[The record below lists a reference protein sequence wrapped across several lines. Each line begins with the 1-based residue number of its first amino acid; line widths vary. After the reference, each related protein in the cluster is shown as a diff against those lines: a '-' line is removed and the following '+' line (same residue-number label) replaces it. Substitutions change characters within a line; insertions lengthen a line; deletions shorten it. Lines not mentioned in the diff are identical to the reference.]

1 MHDWL
6 IVTTYIPRQLSY
18 HDKDDG
24 RVTVPEAA
32 LGDQPGPLVILGD
45 PGMGKSE
52 LLRGLSKKRG
62 YSYLTAAQ
70 FLRRPLSALPQ
81 GVLLLDALDEV
92 SAGKEGD
99 PLDWVLGRL
108 GEAGWPDF
116 VLSCRAADWRG
127 SGRAQAI
134 ADDYGRAT
142 KILTLE
148 PLSLAESVALLEAE
162 LGVEQAR
169 QFHAALH
176 HHGLVTL
183 LSNPQSLQLLIE
195 VADGGIPDSRA
206 DLFDRAARKML
217 AEHNDKHVQSELNC
231 LDPAVAMD
239 AAGAAMAMLLLGGKE
254 GVFVGLQAQTPAPF
268 LHAASLATLP
278 FAGPVSTVLMSR
290 LFRTVGEV
298 DSFKDCHRTVAEYL
312 GARWLGNVV
321 DASTDPAR
329 LVKRLL
335 ALMYIGGRVPAS
347 LRGLHAWLAHAS
359 AHFAD
364 TVIAADP
371 YGVLR
376 YGDLGAISVP
386 MAEFVWDSLAAYG
399 EENPWF
405 RGGDW
410 QRFSIAGLVQQGLGP
425 QLSALLNDPR
435 SSFHL
440 RSLALDL
447 LQEGA
452 CVPEMHEALLAII
465 ADPDRTYSERHDAV
479 CIIADWKS
487 NGVDWP
493 ELFRKLCHK
502 GDIEAARLADEALT
516 RIGIDRFSD
525 AAIAEIILA
534 GYGGFTDEVGQRRLG
549 RSNDYWSLAESVPL
563 ERCAGLLDAL
573 ARHFAPGQR
582 GAALIQHDRGFGHL
596 VWTLL
601 AQQIASETPDPAR
614 LWRWLDAFSD
624 YPATEPQPR
633 AVVTAWLTGNAMLRQ
648 AIQAIIYLTSEGAA
662 ARQRRGWYLGHISN
676 GLYFQDADVIAM
688 LERLIR
694 EDRRDPLAQD
704 LFETLVGGGN
714 SRGDWTPE
722 MAACAE
728 TYAAGDA
735 SLLTILH
742 PTPRVESAETHKF
755 MAELAVQERAGERRR
770 ERQKRAARKFVLAKR
785 EQLLAGTGPAGP
797 LALCFLGYGKFGGRD
812 LVPAERICTWVGD
825 DLLADALAGFEAVLQ
840 RQFAGTLH
848 DLAARVVDRDDNH
861 DAIWPLVAGLAQ
873 RHLDGRGFTGV
884 GEDHLLAALIAH
896 RLIMNVVDTHLQG
909 FSEALETYALANAAR
924 FERFLRA
931 MVEPQLSA
939 NDDYIRGTHYLF
951 GGSAHPALRAS
962 LLLEW
967 FESIAGSHATDKEAL
982 VDALLEVPQP
992 YQAQANECVDRLIER
1007 APPRALG
1014 EDRTPYWKAL
1024 RILRDFEGARETL
1037 EEAAQSPEF
1046 LWALQKAVGH
1056 HRFDN
1061 GRIRALPPDRL
1072 AWIFSRFEARWPEV
1086 DRPRGITTGSRHPW
1100 DAGDFLRAVLF
1111 RLADDTSASALQIL
1125 HRLVEVGS
1133 ESYAESL
1140 RAARA
1145 KQRSKAAE
1153 ADYASPSVLAIAA
1166 AVREAAPLAPV
1177 DVKAIALDAI
1187 ADLQARI
1194 AGASTDTADLFY
1206 DGDIPKNEER
1216 CRNALLDLLGP
1227 TLPFGIVWAPEE
1239 RMPHG
1244 KRADA
1249 GFRLGAVRIPLEA
1262 KLASNP
1268 DIWSACTAQLDRLY
1282 ASADYMARGH
1292 GIYLVFWFGEFT
1304 SNGARFPAPLEGV
1317 RPQSPSEL
1325 AATLRAQL
1333 ADDAALR
1340 LSIVVLD
1347 LTRRKPQKRKYAGK
1361 SA

>member
-1 MHDWL
+1 M
-6 IVTTYIPRQLSY
+6 I
-18 HDKDDG
+18 
-24 RVTVPEAA
+24 VPEAA
-32 LGDQPGPLVILGD
+32 LGDQPRPLVILGD

-52 LLRGLSKKRG
+52 LLRGLSKARG
-62 YSYLTAAQ
+62 YRYLTAAQ
-70 FLRRPLSALPQ
+70 FLRRPLTPLPE

-99 PLDWVLGRL
+99 PLEWVLGRL
-108 GEAGWPDF
+108 GDAGWPDF
-116 VLSCRAADWRG
+116 VLSCRAADWSG

-134 ADDYGRAT
+134 ADDYGRAAN
-142 KILTLE
+142 ILTLE
-148 PLSLAESVALLEAE
+148 PLSLAESVALLQAE
-162 LGVEQAR
+162 LGVEQA
-169 QFHAALH
+169 QQLHAALH

-217 AEHNDKHVQSELNC
+217 AEHNDKHVQSELNR

-239 AAGAAMAMLLLGGKE
+239 AAGAVMAMLLLGGKE

-268 LHAASLATLP
+268 LHPASLATLP
-278 FAGPVSTVLMSR
+278 FAGPISTVLMSR
-290 LFRTVGEV
+290 LFRTAGEV

-312 GARWLGNVV
+312 GARWLGRVV

-335 ALMYIGGRVPAS
+335 ALICIGGRVPAS

-359 AHFAD
+359 PHFANA
-364 TVIAADP
+364 VIASDP

-386 MAEFVWDSLAAYG
+386 MAEFVWDSLATYG

-410 QRFSIAGLVQQGLGP
+410 QRFSSAGLVQQGLGP
-425 QLSALLNDPR
+425 RLNALLNDPR

-447 LQEGA
+447 LQGGG
-452 CVPEMHEALLAII
+452 CVPEMREALLAII
-465 ADPDRTYSERHDAV
+465 ADPDRTYSERHDAI
-479 CIIADWKS
+479 CILTDWTS
-487 NGVDWP
+487 NSVDWP
-493 ELFRKLCHK
+493 ALFRQLCIK
-502 GDIEAARLADEALT
+502 GDIEAPRLADEAMA
-516 RIGIDRFSD
+516 RMGIDQFSD

-534 GYGGFTDEVGQRRLG
+534 GYGGFSDAAGRRRLS
-549 RSNDYWSLAESVPL
+549 RSDDYWSLVQAVPL

-582 GAALIQHDRGFGHL
+582 GAALVHHGLGFGQL

-601 AQQIASETPDPAR
+601 AKQIPSETPDPAR
-614 LWRWLDAFSD
+614 LWRWLYAFGNYS
-624 YPATEPQPR
+624 ATEPRPR
-633 AVVTAWLTGNAMLRQ
+633 AMVTSWLTGNAMLRQ
-648 AIQAIIYLTSEGAA
+648 AIQAIVYLTSEGAA
-662 ARQRRGWYLGHISN
+662 ARERRGWYLGHISN

-688 LERLIR
+688 LERLVR
-694 EDRRDPLAQD
+694 EDRRDPLAQA
-704 LFETLVGGGN
+704 LFQTLVCGRD
-714 SRGDWTPE
+714 SPGDWTPE

-728 TYAAGDA
+728 IYAAGNS

-742 PTPRVESAETHKF
+742 PPRRMESAEARKF
-755 MAELAVQERAGERRR
+755 MTELAAEQRAGERRR
-770 ERQKRAARKFVLAKR
+770 ERQKGAARKLILAKR
-785 EQLLAGTGPAGP
+785 EQLMAGTGPAGP
-797 LALCFLGYGKFGGRD
+797 LALCFLGYGKFGDRD
-812 LVPAERICTWVGD
+812 CVPADRIGAWVGD
-825 DLLADALAGFEAVLQ
+825 DLLADALTGFEATVQ
-840 RQFAGTLH
+840 RQFDGTLH
-848 DLAARVVDRDDNH
+848 DLAARVLDRDDSH

-873 RHLDGRGFTGV
+873 RHLDGRGFSGISE
-884 GEDHLLAALIAH
+884 GQLLAALIAYK
-896 RLIMNVVDTHLQG
+896 LVMNIVDRHLKG
-909 FSEALETYALANAAR
+909 FREALETYAIANSVR

-931 MVEPQLSA
+931 MIEPQLSA
-939 NDDYIRGTHYLF
+939 SDGYFRGTHYLF
-951 GGSAHPALRAS
+951 SGRAHPALRAS

-967 FESIAGSHATDKEAL
+967 FEPIAGSHATDQEAL

-1007 APPRALG
+1007 APPRAFG

-1024 RILRDFEGARETL
+1024 LILRDFEAAREVL
-1037 EEAAQSPEF
+1037 EEAAHAADF

-1072 AWIFSRFEARWPEV
+1072 AWIFSRFEARWPEI
-1086 DRPRGITTGSRHPW
+1086 DRPRGTTTGSRNPW

-1111 RLADDTSASALQIL
+1111 RLADDTSPAALQIL
-1125 HRLVEVGS
+1125 NRLVEVGS

-1153 ADYASPSVLAIAA
+1153 ADYVSPNVLAIAA

-1177 DVKAIALDAI
+1177 DVKAIALNSI

-1194 AGASTDTADLFY
+1194 AGSSTDTADLFY

-1239 RMPHG
+1239 QMPHG

-1268 DIWSACTAQLDRLY
+1268 NIWSACTDQLDRLY
-1282 ASADYMARGH
+1282 ASADYMACGH
-1292 GIYLVFWFGEFT
+1292 GIYLVFWFGVFT
-1304 SNGARFPAPLEGV
+1304 TNRARFPVPLKGV

-1325 AATLRAQL
+1325 AAMLRAQL
-1333 ADDAALR
+1333 AHDAAMR

-1347 LTRRKPQKRKYAGK
+1347 LTRRKPQTRE
-1361 SA
+1361 SADKNARL

>member
-1 MHDWL
+1 M
-6 IVTTYIPRQLSY
+6 TTYIPRQLSY
-18 HDKDDG
+18 YDKEGG
-24 RVTVPEAA
+24 RVIVPEAA
-32 LGDQPGPLVILGD
+32 LGNQPLPVVILGD

-52 LLRGLSKKRG
+52 LLRALSTERG

-70 FLRRPLSALPQ
+70 FLRRPISALPQ

-99 PLDWVLGRL
+99 PLEWVLARL

-116 VLSCRAADWRG
+116 VLSCRAAEWRG

-134 ADDYGRAT
+134 ADDYGRAA

-148 PLSLAESVALLEAE
+148 PLSLAESVALMEGE
-162 LGVEQAR
+162 LGVKQAQ

-176 HHGLVTL
+176 HHGLITL
-183 LSNPQSLQLLIE
+183 LSNPQSLKLLIE
-195 VADGGIPDSRA
+195 AADGGIPDSRA

-217 AEHNDKHVQSELNC
+217 AEHNDKHVQSELNR
-231 LDPAVAMD
+231 LDPAMAMD

-278 FAGPVSTVLMSR
+278 FAESVSTVLMSR
-290 LFRTVGEV
+290 LFRTAGEV

-312 GARWLGNVV
+312 GARWLGRVV

-335 ALMYIGGRVPAS
+335 ALIYIGGRVPAS

-359 AHFAD
+359 PHFAD
-364 TVIAADP
+364 TVIATDP
-371 YGVLR
+371 YGVMR
-376 YGDLGAISVP
+376 YGNLGAISVQ

-410 QRFSIAGLVQQGLGP
+410 QRFSIAGLVQQGLGSR
-425 QLSALLNDPR
+425 LSELLNNPR

-440 RSLALDL
+440 RSLALNL
-447 LQEGA
+447 LQGGA
-452 CVPEMHEALLAII
+452 CVSEMRETLLAII
-465 ADPDRTYSERHDAV
+465 VDPDRTYSERHDAV
-479 CIIADWKS
+479 CILADWTS
-487 NGVDWP
+487 NSVDWP
-493 ELFRKLCHK
+493 ALFCQLCTK
-502 GDIEAARLADEALT
+502 GDIEAPRLADEALAI
-516 RIGIDRFSD
+516 IGVGRFSD
-525 AAIAEIILA
+525 AAIAEIVLA
-534 GYGGFTDEVGQRRLG
+534 GYGGFTDEAGRRRLG
-549 RSNDYWSLAESVPL
+549 RSDDYWSLSQAMPM

-573 ARHFAPGQR
+573 ATHFAPGQR
-582 GAALIQHDRGFGHL
+582 GAELVHHDRGFGHL

-601 AQQIASETPDPAR
+601 ARQIPGETPDPTR

-624 YPATEPQPR
+624 YPAAEPGPR
-633 AVVTAWLTGNAMLRQ
+633 AVIAAWLASNATLRQ
-648 AIQAIIYLTSEGAA
+648 AIQEIIYLTPDGAA
-662 ARQRRGWYLGHISN
+662 ARERKGWHLGHISH

-688 LERLIR
+688 FERLTR
-694 EDRRDPLAQD
+694 EGRRDAFAQD
-704 LFETLVGGGN
+704 LFERLVRGWN
-714 SRGDWTPE
+714 SQGDWTPD
-722 MAACAE
+722 MAAYAK
-728 TYAAGDA
+728 TYAADDA
-735 SLLTILH
+735 SLLAVLH
-742 PTPRVESAETHKF
+742 PAPCEESAETRKLMAKF
-755 MAELAVQERAGERRR
+755 AAQERAGERRR
-770 ERQKRAARKFVLAKR
+770 ERKKRAARKFVLAKR
-785 EQLLAGTGPAGP
+785 EQLLAGKGPAGP
-797 LALCFLGYGKFGGRD
+797 LALCFLGYSKFGGRD
-812 LVPAERICTWVGD
+812 HPPAERIGAWIGD
-825 DLLADALAGFEAVLQ
+825 DLREDVLAGFEASLQ
-840 RQFAGTLH
+840 CHFDGTLH
-848 DLAARVVDRDDNH
+848 DLAARVLDRDDSH
-861 DAIWPLVAGLAQ
+861 DSIWPLVAGLAQ

-884 GEDHLLAALIAH
+884 SEDHLLAALIAH
-896 RLIMNVVDTHLQG
+896 RLVMNIVDKHLKG
-909 FSEALETYALANAAR
+909 FSEALENYALANAVR

-931 MVEPQLSA
+931 MIEPQLNA
-939 NDDYIRGTHYLF
+939 NDGYFRGTHYLF
-951 GGSAHPALRAS
+951 GGRVHAALRAS

-967 FESIAGSHATDKEAL
+967 FEPIAGSHAIDLEAL

-992 YQAQANECVDRLIER
+992 YQAQANECVDRLIEC
-1007 APPRALG
+1007 APPRASG
-1014 EDRTPYWKAL
+1014 EDRTPYWQAL

-1037 EEAAQSPEF
+1037 EVAAQAPEF

-1056 HRFDN
+1056 HRFDS
-1061 GRIRALPPDRL
+1061 GRIRVLPPDRL
-1072 AWIFSRFEARWPEV
+1072 AWIFSQFEARWPEV
-1086 DRPRGITTGSRHPW
+1086 DRPRGTTTGSRHPW

-1111 RLADDTSASALQIL
+1111 RLADDTSAGALQIL

-1145 KQRSKAAE
+1145 KQRTKAAE
-1153 ADYASPSVLAIAA
+1153 ADYVSPGVPAIAA

-1194 AGASTDTADLFY
+1194 AGAATDTADLFY
-1206 DGDIPKNEER
+1206 DGNIPKNEER
-1216 CRNALLDLLGP
+1216 CRNTLLDLLGP

-1249 GFRLGAVRIPLEA
+1249 GFRLGEVRIPLEA
-1262 KLASNP
+1262 KLAWNP
-1268 DIWSACTAQLDRLY
+1268 AIWSACTAQLDRLY
-1282 ASADYMARGH
+1282 ASADYMACGH
-1292 GIYLVFWFGEFT
+1292 GIYLIFWFGVFT
-1304 SNGARFPAPLEGV
+1304 SDGTRIPVPLEGV

-1325 AATLRAQL
+1325 AAMLRTQL

-1347 LTRRKPQKRKYAGK
+1347 LTRRKPQNRVSAGK